1 MGVCLEPTPSMGPYS
16 VEIRSQSFYLNRLD
30 AQPDAVTQ
38 PDRYELT
45 VPIGDTAMI
54 IAALDQVVRHPNWS
68 QQPKPS
74 GDTPS
79 DTAWT
84 IPPGSDGPAAD
95 SDWSVAREGSV
106 LRVRGPWVV
115 YYEPDRGVVGT
126 EIAYSD
132 LRALRDAV
140 SDV

>member
-84 IPPGSDGPAAD
+84 HAAHPNTRPAEASTDPAAHTSRGPAPTTTT
-95 SDWSVAREGSV
+95 S
-106 LRVRGPWVV
+106 P
-115 YYEPDRGVVGT
+115 T
-126 EIAYSD
+126 T
-132 LRALRDAV
+132 
-140 SDV
+140 